1 MMYQRRSKVMG
12 VLPGG
17 KQDNN
22 RRIRIDPGEQLATLF
37 LAADKPVTALLVDRM
52 GAAQAIA

>member
-1 MMYQRRSKVMG
+1 MG

-17 KQDNN
+17 QQDNN
-22 RRIRIDPGEQLATLF
+22 RRIRIDPGEQFAALF
-37 LAADKPVTALLVDRM
+37 LAADKPVTAPLVDRM

>member
-17 KQDNN
+17 QQDNN

-37 LAADKPVTALLVDRM
+37 LATDKPVAALLVDRM

>member
-1 MMYQRRSKVMG
+1 MG

-17 KQDNN
+17 QQDNN

-37 LAADKPVTALLVDRM
+37 LAADKPVAALLVDRM

>member
-1 MMYQRRSKVMG
+1 MG

-17 KQDNN
+17 QQDNN